1 MYLRHLT
8 LIGLLGLLSAC
19 ASDPAAP
26 VASQPETKTA
36 AATAATPAHLR
47 EISGNLIGV
56 PDGAMAEVALLVI
69 GSNGLPAQLLGN
81 IQLRGNGSTLP
92 FRLVFNPAAF
102 DHGIR
107 VELRGRANLEGRLI
121 QHMPTQLI
129 RSAQNQTLG
138 DIRMQV
144 AP

>member
-8 LIGLLGLLSAC
+8 LIGLFGLLSAC
-19 ASDPAAP
+19 ASEPAAP
-26 VASQPETKTA
+26 VATQPETKA
-36 AATAATPAHLR
+36 AATAAIPAHLR
-47 EISGNLIGV
+47 EINGNLIGV
-56 PDGAMAEVALLVI
+56 PDNATAEIALLVI
-69 GSNGLPAQLLGN
+69 GSNGLPTQLLGN

-92 FRLVFNPAAF
+92 FRLVFNPEAF
-102 DHGIR
+102 DRGIR

-129 RSAQNQTLG
+129 RTAQNQTLG
-138 DIRMQV
+138 DIRMQP